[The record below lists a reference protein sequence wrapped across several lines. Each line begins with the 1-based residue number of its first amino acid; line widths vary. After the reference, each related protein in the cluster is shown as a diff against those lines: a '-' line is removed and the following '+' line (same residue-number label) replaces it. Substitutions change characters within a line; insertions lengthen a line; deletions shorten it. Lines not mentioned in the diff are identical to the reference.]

1 MCFTFKII
9 KVSIVCP
16 VGIKLD
22 WWISI
27 PEMSRQ
33 LDLFVCFFFLLKACN
48 ELGFPFY

>member
-33 LDLFVCFFFLLKACN
+33 LDLFVFLLLKACN